1 MSSRSRVRIHAIAA
15 LRVYETH
22 RDVDRRALE
31 NRGCRRPASPETMHE
46 VRMPNCTVR
55 YVVRLVPT
63 VPDADPLDAI
73 GVFRE
78 ERMPD
83 EVGEPGY
90 LLDRRLTAFGGAAGT
105 SLMEMVRHGDAWHMD
120 VQERIDPLEW
130 DS

>member
-1 MSSRSRVRIHAIAA
+1 
-15 LRVYETH
+15 
-22 RDVDRRALE
+22 
-31 NRGCRRPASPETMHE
+31 
-46 VRMPNCTVR
+46 MPNCTVR

-63 VPDADPLDAI
+63 VPDADALDAI

-90 LLDRRLTAFGGAAGT
+90 LLDRRLTAFGGPAGT
-105 SLMEMVRHGDAWHMD
+105 SLMEMVRHGDTWHMD

-130 DS
+130 DAPI

>member
-1 MSSRSRVRIHAIAA
+1 
-15 LRVYETH
+15 
-22 RDVDRRALE
+22 
-31 NRGCRRPASPETMHE
+31 MHE